1 MIIKSVIEHIDYD
14 NNKKYKFSYLILTN
28 KETIFAE
35 YIDMTKIIS
44 SNLYKLDKYLIP
56 SRKLIYLISNQMNIS
71 VDSIS
76 MFNYLIKI
84 RRFIFDRPLIIFE
97 FLNQII
103 INNGNDFDYLLYHL
117 FVKIFNVVRYN
128 ILVPIRIY
136 NKNDNYKNFINIYE
150 YAYDSSMNNDDNII
164 FLN

>member
-1 MIIKSVIEHIDYD
+1 
-14 NNKKYKFSYLILTN
+14 
-28 KETIFAE
+28 
-35 YIDMTKIIS
+35 
-44 SNLYKLDKYLIP
+44 
-56 SRKLIYLISNQMNIS
+56 MNIS